1 MGKRQYKSLAQ
12 AQSVTE
18 LPGTLP
24 LDRPVA
30 VYYRQSSDKQV
41 GNISTTIQT
50 VDMMEYLKQRGW
62 RDTNIVMIDMDAG
75 VSGTKKIDER
85 KGMRRLFELITT
97 AQIGVVACQDED
109 RLFRDITQI
118 QVNIFIEACRENN
131 VLVLTPSMVYDF
143 AHKDMGTF
151 HARQFRFKSEMA
163 AEYIQSYIRGR
174 LHRAK
179 ERLAMQGCWAG
190 GSIPPGFMVDMRKL
204 LPDGRSNDQWRQYV
218 PFEPYVA
225 VINEYFRLFLETGG
239 NISQAIRTI
248 HERGI
253 AYPDPNRCHP
263 PEGFKTFYGM
273 KRFENGYYPS
283 KTTFKDLL
291 TNAAYIGH
299 WTVNDTIV
307 RWNNHPAIVPID
319 IFMRSFNYLSEQALD
334 GQPNIE
340 YRPHKQYRRPTLEV
354 ERPAERPLCEGM
366 IFSQVDGDWL
376 RVGIEYVK
384 RERHYKYKL
393 YTNDHVFDQYVWS
406 KKSDWIDEAV
416 SKRLHDRL
424 RTTFDNKSWEQAID
438 TYGATYER
446 ELKLK
451 ESELSALEQSKRN
464 LVTSLETLTDAQLI
478 KDVELRYANTKQE
491 IVRVQA
497 DIAALHAN
505 NSQLTILYTLRDTYE
520 PTIEQWPSMN
530 LEAKRVIL
538 QAFLS
543 HIAAEPFDKHGLR
556 LVAHWR
562 DNTCDALFIPRL
574 PTKGDGFSFE
584 ETDRI
589 AALLEARAS
598 QVEIAEALPDRKWKP
613 IRDKIFRMFGKEAA
627 VFTPKPIRDF
637 ETYNDYIERVGAAN
651 DTDDKAR
658 HIWRNTELQL
668 LTELLEA
675 GATKMDIAQAFPY
688 RQWTHIR
695 TKVSQL
701 KGQDFEILGDK
712 PMRFKETFE
721 MFIKRMRKEGIDIS
735 SFTTETQIDTAHPRR
750 P

>member
-1 MGKRQYKSLAQ
+1 MAKRHYKAKVEVSPA
-12 AQSVTE
+12 TE

-50 VDMMEYLKQRGW
+50 VDMVEYLKQRGW
-62 RDTNIVMIDMDAG
+62 SADNILMIDMDAG

-97 AQIGVVACQDED
+97 SQIGVVACQDED
-109 RLFRDITQI
+109 RLFRDVTQI
-118 QVNIFIEACRENN
+118 QVNIFIEACRETN

-190 GSIPPGFMVDMRKL
+190 GSIPPGYMVDMRKL
-204 LPDGRSNDQWRQYV
+204 LPDGRVNDQWRQYV

-225 VINEYFRLFLETGG
+225 VVNEYFRLFLETGG
-239 NISQAIRTI
+239 NISQAIRNI
-248 HERGI
+248 HEKGV
-253 AYPDPNRCHP
+253 AYPDPDRCHP

-273 KRFENGYYPS
+273 KRYDNRYFPG
-283 KTTFKDLL
+283 KTAFKELL
-291 TNAAYIGH
+291 SNAAYIGH
-299 WTVNDTIV
+299 WSVNDTIV
-307 RWNNHPAIVPID
+307 RWNNHPAIVPVD
-319 IFMRSFNYLSEQALD
+319 IFMRAFNYLSEYALD
-334 GQPNIE
+334 GQPNPD

-354 ERPAERPLCEGM
+354 DRPAERPLCEGM
-366 IFSQVDGDWL
+366 IFSQVAGSWL

-384 RERHYKYKL
+384 REGHYKYKL
-393 YTNDHVFDQYVWS
+393 YTNDHVFDEYVWS

-416 SKRLHDRL
+416 SKRLRNRL
-424 RTTFDNKSWEQAID
+424 RETFDAKSWQKAID
-438 TYGATYER
+438 IYGLTYEQ

-451 ESELSALEQSKRN
+451 QSQLTALEQSKRN
-464 LVTSLETLTDAQLI
+464 LVTSLETLTDSQLI
-478 KDVELRYANTKQE
+478 KDVETNYANTQQE
-491 IVRVQA
+491 IERVQA
-497 DIAALHAN
+497 DIDALHTN
-505 NSQLTILYTLRDTYE
+505 NSQLAILYSLRDTYE
-520 PTIEQWPSMN
+520 PTIEQWPTMN
-530 LEAKRVIL
+530 LVAKRVIL

-543 HIAAEPFDKHGLR
+543 HITAEPFEKHGLR

-589 AALLEARAS
+589 EALLHAGAS

-613 IRDKIFRMFGKEAA
+613 IRDKIFRMRGKEDA

-637 ETYNDYIERVGAAN
+637 ETYNEYIVRIGEASE
-651 DTDDKAR
+651 TTDKAR

-668 LTELLEA
+668 LTELLET
-675 GATKMDIAQAFPY
+675 GATKMEIACAFPY

-701 KGQDFEILGDK
+701 KGSEFEIPGAK
-712 PMRFKETFE
+712 PMRTHETFE
-721 MFIKRMRKEGIDIS
+721 MFIKRMNEEDIDVS
-735 SFTTETQIDTAHPRR
+735 SITTETQVNSTHPR
-750 P
+750 